1 MNFTMI
7 KFDGIDLFGN
17 CEFYWED
24 NTPVIRISNCIEL
37 YEKSDEAQQI
47 PANRTVP
54 DQFRHKID
62 GITDEGTPIQV
73 KDFFFNRG
81 AGFDRESMYVLGC
94 GHVYVGDNTNI
105 DRYGFEISGIN
116 DSIYD
121 QNDMQ
126 YDGSAVF
133 NFSSIETNDSEYA
146 IVKKNKKSYL
156 ISLKSQSETD
166 FDSDIQNVL
175 PLLSFMNG
183 GLVSLIK
190 KIGLDSSGFSIKYCV
205 EMINPESEKS
215 SRFNTVNF
223 FPFPDPKR
231 QCRFSEF
238 TKVMFKKYIEV
249 QKRYDLDRAIY
260 LLLIS
265 GNSTIEMRFAQ
276 LCIAFEVMSNSYAK
290 YSGVEDE
297 KYFPS
302 EQFRMIE
309 DDIFNIVKAKFETMF
324 TPDITQA
331 MKGKIG
337 ALNNKSMNDK
347 VDLLSGSL
355 SIQISK
361 DEMKVLKK
369 RNSSV
374 HWGYIN
380 APWKNKGLNADIQDV
395 IILRN
400 LLVRMIIKA
409 VG

>member
-17 CEFYWED
+17 CEFNWKD
-24 NTPVIRISNCIEL
+24 NTPVIRISNCLDL
-37 YEKSDEAQQI
+37 YEKSDEAPQI

-54 DQFRHKID
+54 DQFKHVIY

-73 KDFFFNRG
+73 EDFFFNGG
-81 AGFDRESMYVLGC
+81 AGFDSTSMYVFGC

-105 DRYGFEISGIN
+105 DRYGFEIAGIN

-121 QNDMQ
+121 QHNMQ
-126 YDGSAVF
+126 YDSSAVF
-133 NFSSIETNDSEYA
+133 NFSTIETNNCEYA
-146 IVKKNKKSYL
+146 IVKKDKKSYL
-156 ISLKSQSETD
+156 ISLKNQSEVD
-166 FDSDIQNVL
+166 FDSDIKNVL

-183 GLVSLIK
+183 GLVSLIR
-190 KIGLDSSGFSIKYCV
+190 KIGLDSSGFSIKYYV
-205 EMINPESEKS
+205 ELINPASETS
-215 SRFNTVNF
+215 CRFNTVNF
-223 FPFPDPKR
+223 FPFPDPTR
-231 QCRFSEF
+231 QCRFSDF
-238 TKVMFKKYIEV
+238 TKLMFKRYIEV
-249 QKRYDLDRAIY
+249 QERYDLDRAIY

-276 LCIAFEVMSNSYAK
+276 LCIAFEVMSNSFAK
-290 YSGVEDE
+290 HSGVEDE

-302 EQFRMIE
+302 EQFKTIE
-309 DDIFNIVKAKFETMF
+309 EDIFNIVKTKFEASF
-324 TPDITQA
+324 TPEITQA

-347 VDLLSGSL
+347 VDLLSESL
-355 SIQISK
+355 SIRLTK

-380 APWKNKGLNADIQDV
+380 APWKNKGVNADIQDV